1 MIKIMTAAER
11 HTTHENGI
19 HSEFSFSFGDYTDP
33 HNEHFGSLLAHNE
46 YVLQPM
52 EGFDRRFHHDL
63 VIVHLVLEG
72 TLTYEDDTGK
82 VMELTPGTI
91 HVVNTGSGVY
101 HAERNASSSED
112 VRYLEMWFLPAE
124 PGLETSHHQSNFT
137 KEQQLNQMLPIIG
150 SGNGESSLPQSLDVV
165 MYSSIL
171 ETGQELTYS
180 LAGDRRMH
188 LYVISGHVE
197 ISSEDGVFDIKAGDA
212 ARIQRRHELTFRGN
226 SSEGSS
232 EMVLIDMP

>member
-11 HTTHENGI
+11 HTTHDDGI

-46 YVLQPM
+46 YVLKPM

-72 TLTYEDDTGK
+72 KLTYEDDKGK
-82 VMELTPGTI
+82 FMELTPGTI
-91 HVVNTGSGVY
+91 HVVNTGSGIY
-101 HAERNASSSED
+101 HAENNASSSED

-124 PGLETSHHQSNFT
+124 PGLEASHHQGDFT
-137 KEQQLNQMLPIIG
+137 QAQRLNQMLPIIG
-150 SGNGESSLPQSLDVV
+150 SGDGERSLPQSLDVV

-171 ETGQELTYS
+171 ETGKELTYS
-180 LAGDRRMH
+180 LSEDRRMH
-188 LYVISGHVE
+188 VYVISGQVE
-197 ISSEDGVFDIKAGDA
+197 ISSEDGVFDISSGDA
-212 ARIQRRHELTFRGN
+212 ARIQRRHELTFQGN
-226 SSEGSS
+226 SSEGNS
-232 EMVLIDMP
+232 EVVIIDMP

>member
-11 HTTHENGI
+11 HTTHKDGI

-46 YVLQPM
+46 YVLKPM

-82 VMELTPGTI
+82 EMELTPGSI

-101 HAERNASSSED
+101 HAEKNASSSED
-112 VRYLEMWFLPAE
+112 VRYLEMWFLPPE
-124 PGLETSHHQSNFT
+124 PNLETSHHQGDFT
-137 KEQQLNQMLPIIG
+137 KEQQLNQVLPIMG
-150 SGNGESSLPQSLDVV
+150 PGHGERSLPESLDVV
-165 MYSSIL
+165 MYSTIL

-180 LAGDRRMH
+180 LAEGRRMH
-188 LYVISGHVE
+188 LYVISGQVE
-197 ISSEDGVFDIKAGDA
+197 ISSEDGIFDITAGDA

-226 SSEGSS
+226 SSEGNS
-232 EMVLIDMP
+232 EVVMIDMP

>member
-11 HTTHENGI
+11 HTTHKDGI
-19 HSEFSFSFGDYTDP
+19 HSEFSFSFEDYTDP

-46 YVLQPM
+46 YMLKPM

-63 VIVHLVLEG
+63 IIVHLVLEG
-72 TLTYEDDTGK
+72 SLTYEDDTGK
-82 VMELTPGTI
+82 EIELTPGSI
-91 HVVNTGSGVY
+91 HVVNTGTGVY
-101 HAERNASSSED
+101 HAEKNPSSED

-124 PGLETSHHQSNFT
+124 PDLETSHHQSDFT
-137 KEQQLNQMLPIIG
+137 QEQRLNQMLPIIR
-150 SGNGESSLPQSLDVV
+150 SGHGESSLPQSLDVV
-165 MYSSIL
+165 IYSTIL

-188 LYVISGHVE
+188 LYVISGQVE
-197 ISSEDGVFDIKAGDA
+197 ISSEDGKFDITAGDA

-226 SSEGSS
+226 SSEGIS
-232 EMVLIDMP
+232 EVVMIDMP

>member
-1 MIKIMTAAER
+1 
-11 HTTHENGI
+11 
-19 HSEFSFSFGDYTDP
+19 
-33 HNEHFGSLLAHNE
+33 
-46 YVLQPM
+46 
-52 EGFDRRFHHDL
+52 
-63 VIVHLVLEG
+63 
-72 TLTYEDDTGK
+72 
-82 VMELTPGTI
+82 
-91 HVVNTGSGVY
+91 
-101 HAERNASSSED
+101 
-112 VRYLEMWFLPAE
+112 MWFLPAE

-188 LYVISGHVE
+188 LYVIRGHVE
-197 ISSEDGVFDIKAGDA
+197 ISSEDGVFDITAGDA

>member
-11 HTTHENGI
+11 HTTHEDGI
-19 HSEFSFSFGDYTDP
+19 HSEFSFSFGDYIDP

-46 YVLQPM
+46 YTLEPM

-82 VMELTPGTI
+82 QADLTPGTI
-91 HVVNTGSGVY
+91 HVLNTGSGVY
-101 HAERNASSSED
+101 HAERNTSASEV

-124 PGLETSHHQSNFT
+124 PGLETSHYQEVYT
-137 KEQQLNQMLPIIG
+137 EQDRLNRLLRLLG
-150 SGNGESSLPQSLDVV
+150 SSSRELSSPQALDMV
-165 MYSSIL
+165 MYGSVL
-171 ETGQELTYS
+171 ETGEALEYS
-180 LAGDRRMH
+180 LAEDRRMH
-188 LYVISGHVE
+188 VYVTSGHIE
-197 ISSEDGVFDIKAGDA
+197 ISSDDGVFEVKAGDA
-212 ARIQRRHELTFRGN
+212 ARIHRRHNLTFKGN

-232 EMVLIDMP
+232 EIILIDMP